1 VLLHGGY
8 FVEGTPRSVENRG
21 ALEASGARVVS
32 LRYSLGGVAAAYR
45 SASRRAARIGG
56 RVVAVGE
63 SAGGTIAAWLAAHRR
78 IDAAITIGA
87 PVDLRD
93 WPSLFPQLSRRIGIS
108 RNAWRLSPL
117 RVYSGQRPLA
127 QLQWTADPFVP
138 FVPLRGAHV
147 RRLHGFGHN
156 AVPAPLM
163 TRMARRAC
171 RLAALR

>member
-21 ALEASGARVVS
+21 ALAASGARVVS

-63 SAGGTIAAWLAAHRR
+63 SAGGTIAAWLAAHRSV
-78 IDAAITIGA
+78 DAAITVGA

-93 WPSLFPQLSRRIGIS
+93 WPSLFPQLSRRIGIAG
-108 RNAWRLSPL
+108 NAWRLSPL

-138 FVPLRGAHV
+138 LVPLRGAHV

-156 AVPAPLM
+156 AVPTPLM